1 MNIYLTGYRCT
12 GKTSLGKKLAE
23 SMGIHFIDADV
34 YLTDKYNT
42 TISDMVSSHGW
53 DYFREKEGTIL
64 KEISSL
70 ENHVIAT
77 GGGVILRKEN
87 VTLMKETGIVIWLR
101 ATPETIKKRI
111 VQDETTE
118 DSRPSLTS
126 RGLLDEIEETLNQR
140 SPIYEESMNFAID
153 TDSMAISTLHSMI
166 VKQLKDRNLPCLEAT
181 LEKHLK

>member
-23 SMGIHFIDADV
+23 SMQIPFIDADV
-34 YLTDKYNT
+34 YLADKYNI

-64 KEISSL
+64 KEISAL

-77 GGGVILRKEN
+77 GGGVILQKDN
-87 VTLMKETGIVIWLR
+87 VKLMKETGIVIWLR

-140 SPIYEESMNFAID
+140 RPLYEESMNFAID
-153 TDSMAISTLHSMI
+153 TDNLEINTLYSMI
-166 VKQLKDRNLPCLEAT
+166 IKQLKQRDYSAALV
-181 LEKHLK
+181 